1 METIQLL
8 VSFLRDAVQR
18 ITAILQLSP
27 QGFLV
32 LILLTSEDEMLNQLM
47 SHVSVLKYVA
57 QWLTEQ
63 EKAKRI

>member
-8 VSFLRDAVQR
+8 VSFLRDAIQR